1 MRDKRTVKTFSFVTQ
16 FGQIRLE
23 NRPKATCASCF
34 RLLCYLSTN
43 HRNKGFNPMSLL
55 TSISFFDVSMALLF
69 VGIAER
75 LILAY
80 APLEMVGRDGWLIRC
95 DIEE

>member
-1 MRDKRTVKTFSFVTQ
+1 
-16 FGQIRLE
+16 
-23 NRPKATCASCF
+23 
-34 RLLCYLSTN
+34 
-43 HRNKGFNPMSLL
+43 MSLL

-75 LILAY
+75 LILTY